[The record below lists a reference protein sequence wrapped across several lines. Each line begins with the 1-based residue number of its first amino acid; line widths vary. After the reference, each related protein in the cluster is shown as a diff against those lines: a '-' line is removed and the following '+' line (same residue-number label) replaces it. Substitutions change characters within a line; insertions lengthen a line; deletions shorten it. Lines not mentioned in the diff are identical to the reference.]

1 MTILECVAL
10 AVIRTGVPVTVFFLV
25 TIYSFVSVFTLAEVI
40 IPGDMTLAAVLTR
53 ILFTIV
59 IRHFTFFDIVNLNNS
74 KSRFICYHIE
84 FIEVDNLGSF
94 SISKSYVLNN
104 SLEKVIDVIIKIP
117 FASRNYG

>member
-40 IPGDMTLAAVLTR
+40 IPGDMTLAAVLTW

-74 KSRFICYHIE
+74 KGRFICYHIE

>member
-117 FASRNYG
+117 FAPRNYG